1 MATYMYVSVSGEDR
15 IARFEV
21 EPDTGRLEP
30 RGDEAVSGGP
40 YPLAVDPHRRHL
52 YAGRVEARELTTY
65 EIDSRTGRLSEIGS
79 VALEEEPCFLSTD
92 RTGRYLLS
100 AYYHSGMV
108 GVHPIGENGAAA
120 GPPIEWLFTGLGAHS
135 ALTDRSNRF
144 AYAPSI
150 AGAFGPNLIF
160 QFRFDESTGRLS
172 PNTPPTLSPEG
183 GAGPRH
189 FCFNPHLDVVYF
201 SNEQGC
207 SVTAYGVDTSTGVLT
222 PLQTVPTLPDGY
234 EGDNSCSQIQITPSG
249 RSLYAPNRGHDSV
262 AVFSIDA
269 DTGLLTRTQIV
280 ETQPTPRALSLDPDG
295 RHLYVAGEASGVI
308 ASYRVDPESGTLE
321 PLELYDVGRMPMWV
335 LIARV
340 P

>member
-1 MATYMYVSVSGEDR
+1 MATYMYVSVSAEDR
-15 IARFEV
+15 IAVYEV
-21 EPDTGRLEP
+21 EPETGRLEH
-30 RGDEAVSGGP
+30 RGDHSVFGGP
-40 YPLAVDPHRRHL
+40 YPLAVDPHRQFL
-52 YAGRVEARELTTY
+52 YAGTVDAREVSTY
-65 EIDSRTGRLSEIGS
+65 RIDPGTGSLSRLGS
-79 VALEEEPCFLSTD
+79 VPLAEKPCFLSTD

-100 AYYHSGMV
+100 AYYHAGIV
-108 GVHPIGENGAAA
+108 GVHRIGENGAAEV
-120 GPPIEWLFTGLGAHS
+120 PPVEWLATGPGAHS
-135 ALTDRSNRF
+135 ALTDPSNRF

-150 AGAFGPNLIF
+150 AGEFGPNLLF
-160 QFRFDESTGRLS
+160 QFKFDENTGRLS
-172 PNTPPTLSPEG
+172 PNSPPTLSPEG

-189 FCFNPHLDVVYF
+189 FCFHPELDLVYF

-207 SVTAYGVDTSTGVLT
+207 SVTAYGLDTSTGALT

-234 EGDNSCSQIQITPSG
+234 EGENSCSQIQITPSG

-269 DTGLLTRTQIV
+269 GTGLLTRRQIV

-295 RHLYVAGEASGVI
+295 RRLYVAGEASGRI
-308 ASYRVDPESGTLE
+308 ASYRVDPESGALE

-340 P
+340 S

>member
-15 IARFEV
+15 IALFEV
-21 EPDTGRLEP
+21 EPDTGRLEH

-40 YPLAVDPHRRHL
+40 YPLAVDPHRRYL
-52 YAGRVEARELTTY
+52 YAGRVDDKEVSTY
-65 EIDSRTGRLSEIGS
+65 SIDPGTGRLSQIGS

-172 PNTPPTLSPEG
+172 ANSPPTISPEG

-189 FCFNPHLDVVYF
+189 FCFHPTLDVVYF

-207 SVTAYGVDTSTGVLT
+207 SVTAYDLDTSTGALAA
-222 PLQTVPTLPDGY
+222 LQTVPTLPDGY
-234 EGDNSCSQIQITPSG
+234 EGENSCSQIQISPSG
-249 RSLYAPNRGHDSV
+249 SFLYAPNRGHH
-262 AVFSIDA
+262 SIAAFTIDGA
-269 DTGLLTRTQIV
+269 TGLLTRTQIV
-280 ETQPTPRALSLDPDG
+280 ATQPTPRALSLAPDG

-335 LIARV
+335 LITRV
-340 P
+340 T

>member
-1 MATYMYVSVSGEDR
+1 MRSPASCLPTVPAGTCSPPTTTRAWWGSIPSARTALPGDRPSSGSPP
-15 IARFEV
+15 AQ
-21 EPDTGRLEP
+21 GRTAP
-30 RGDEAVSGGP
+30 
-40 YPLAVDPHRRHL
+40 
-52 YAGRVEARELTTY
+52 
-65 EIDSRTGRLSEIGS
+65 
-79 VALEEEPCFLSTD
+79 
-92 RTGRYLLS
+92 
-100 AYYHSGMV
+100 
-108 GVHPIGENGAAA
+108 
-120 GPPIEWLFTGLGAHS
+120 
-135 ALTDRSNRF
+135 LTDRSNRF

-150 AGAFGPNLIF
+150 AGAFGPNLLF
-160 QFRFDESTGRLS
+160 QFRFDETTGKLS

-189 FCFNPHLDVVYF
+189 FCFHPSLDVVYF

-207 SVTAYGVDTSTGVLT
+207 SVTAYGLDTSSGVLT

-234 EGDNSCSQIQITPSG
+234 EGDNSCSQIQIAPSG

-269 DTGLLTRTQIV
+269 ATGLLTRTQV
-280 ETQPTPRALSLDPDG
+280 VATQPTPRALSLAPDG
-295 RHLYVAGEASGVI
+295 KHLYVAGESSGRI

-335 LIARV
+335 LTARV

>member
-1 MATYMYVSVSGEDR
+1 MSTYMYVSVSGEDR
-15 IARFEV
+15 IALFEV
-21 EPDTGRLEP
+21 DPETGRLEP
-30 RGDEAVSGGP
+30 RGDESVSGGP

-65 EIDSRTGRLSEIGS
+65 EINSRTGRLSEIGS
-79 VALEEEPCFLSTD
+79 VALEEEPCFLATD
-92 RTGRYLLS
+92 RSGGHLLS
-100 AYYHSGMV
+100 AYYHAGKV
-108 GVHPIGENGAAA
+108 GVHPIAENGAAA
-120 GPPIEWLFTGLGAHS
+120 GPPVEWLDTGPGAHS

-150 AGAFGPNLIF
+150 AGDFGPNLIF

-172 PNTPPTLSPEG
+172 ANSPPTISPEG

-189 FCFNPHLDVVYF
+189 FCFHPTLDVVYF

-207 SVTAYGVDTSTGVLT
+207 SVTAYDLNTSTGALAA
-222 PLQTVPTLPDGY
+222 LQTVPTLPDGY
-234 EGDNSCSQIQITPSG
+234 EGDNSCSQIQISPSG

-269 DTGLLTRTQIV
+269 ATGLLTRTQIV
-280 ETQPTPRALSLDPDG
+280 ETQPTPRALSLAPDG

-335 LIARV
+335 LITRV

>member
-1 MATYMYVSVSGEDR
+1 MATYMYVAVSAEDR
-15 IARFEV
+15 IAVFEV
-21 EPDTGRLEP
+21 EPETGRLEHC
-30 RGDEAVSGGP
+30 GDHGVLGGP
-40 YPLAVDPHRRHL
+40 YPLAVAPDRRFL
-52 YAGRVEARELTTY
+52 YAGTVDAREVSTY
-65 EIDSRTGRLSEIGS
+65 RIDPGTGRLSWLGS
-79 VALEEEPCFLSTD
+79 VPLAQQPCFLSTD

-108 GVHPIGENGAAA
+108 GVHHIGDDGVAVV
-120 GPPIEWLFTGLGAHS
+120 PPIEWLSTGPGAHS
-135 ALTDRSNRF
+135 ALTDPSNRF
-144 AYAPSI
+144 FYAPSI
-150 AGAFGPNLIF
+150 AGAFGPNLLF
-160 QFRFDESTGRLS
+160 QFTFDESTGRLS
-172 PNTPPTLSPEG
+172 PNSPPTLSPEG

-189 FCFNPHLDVVYF
+189 FCFHPELDVVYF

-207 SVTAYGVDTSTGVLT
+207 SVTAYGLDTSTGVLT
-222 PLQTVPTLPDGY
+222 PLQTVPTLPEGY
-234 EGDNSCSQIQITPSG
+234 EGDNSCSQIQIAPSG

-262 AVFSIDA
+262 AVFSIEG

-295 RHLYVAGEASGVI
+295 GHLYVAGEASGRI

-340 P
+340 G